1 MSSTPSH
8 WPSTCHGICAYRHRA
23 WHAHPTRKTQ
33 ASVPKACSRHL
44 LLQDSRGANSQPAGG
59 RTSGPDARAAAAWQH
74 PTGEIRRK
82 DLVTH
87 MACSTAAPALWKA
100 SGSAPPGLQILL
112 AWPLYHKEH
121 FCHMAET
128 RTLPGRPRHVR
139 KPTGTKMARW
149 RQGTGRRFL
158 EAPAP
163 AAASQSLPPWRS
175 AGGDLVDIS

>member
-1 MSSTPSH
+1 MHTP
-8 WPSTCHGICAYRHRA
+8 PGRHRPVFPKP
-23 WHAHPTRKTQ
+23 AHGTFYCRTAEGPTASLQEGGLPAQMQEQLQPGNTQ
-33 ASVPKACSRHL
+33 QVS
-44 LLQDSRGANSQPAGG
+44 
-59 RTSGPDARAAAAWQH
+59 
-74 PTGEIRRK
+74 IRRK

-139 KPTGTKMARW
+139 KPTGTKLARW

>member
-1 MSSTPSH
+1 MASVHTDTGRGMHTP
-8 WPSTCHGICAYRHRA
+8 PGRHRPVFPKP
-23 WHAHPTRKTQ
+23 AHGTFYCRTAEGPTASLQEGGLPAQMQEQLQPGNTQ
-33 ASVPKACSRHL
+33 QVS
-44 LLQDSRGANSQPAGG
+44 
-59 RTSGPDARAAAAWQH
+59 
-74 PTGEIRRK
+74 IRRK

-139 KPTGTKMARW
+139 KPTGTKLARW